1 MNFSMNTNKK
11 ELSFDINTNINEN
24 DLVRDKSSILND
36 IIKQF
41 RDKRLSGKKNI
52 RSNIKKK

>member
-1 MNFSMNTNKK
+1 MNFSMTTDKK